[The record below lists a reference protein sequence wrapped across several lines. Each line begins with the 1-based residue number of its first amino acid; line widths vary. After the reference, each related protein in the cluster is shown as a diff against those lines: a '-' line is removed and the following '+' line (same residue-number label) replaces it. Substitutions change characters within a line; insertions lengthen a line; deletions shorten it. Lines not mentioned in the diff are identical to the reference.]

1 MAKYKTLQIDSNNI
15 FIVEKNSE
23 NKIYLLNQIKNNIN
37 IVDLKNSNMKMY
49 KIPKN
54 SLENSN
60 LSIKVLE
67 ILASNKGDFEEL
79 FDIFAIL
86 ENQNSQT
93 ILYLE
98 KLKSLNIFVF
108 QR

>member
-1 MAKYKTLQIDSNNI
+1 
-15 FIVEKNSE
+15 
-23 NKIYLLNQIKNNIN
+23 
-37 IVDLKNSNMKMY
+37 MKMY

-86 ENQNSQT
+86 ENQDSQS

-98 KLKSLNIFVF
+98 KLKNLNIFVF

>member
-1 MAKYKTLQIDSNNI
+1 
-15 FIVEKNSE
+15 
-23 NKIYLLNQIKNNIN
+23 
-37 IVDLKNSNMKMY
+37 MKMY

-86 ENQNSQT
+86 ENQDSQS

-98 KLKSLNIFVF
+98 KIGRAHV
-108 QR
+108 